1 MSNPYP
7 KPNLT
12 FGLNQNFNSQDF
24 PQTDSSCDSSCSNG
38 YIQNIYNSDVIY
50 YNNTDV
56 IYLNSSITLPS
67 GIWQL
72 NYNFPI
78 FTWRDY
84 KSIVF
89 LSTSS
94 STATAIANR
103 LIISQS
109 VYKSNAN
116 VLTFS
121 ISQCSNSFVLSI
133 PQTTTYYLYATIDQI
148 PAASTPVF
156 NPTITGMTANPDSSI
171 IISAIFIK

>member
-7 KPNLT
+7 KPNLI
-12 FGLNQNFNSQDF
+12 FGLPSKFNIQDF
-24 PQTDSSCDSSCSNG
+24 PQIDSSCDCSNG

-109 VYKSNAN
+109 VYRSNSN
-116 VLTFS
+116 VLNSS

-133 PQTTTYYLYATIDQI
+133 PQTTTYYLYGTIDQA
-148 PAASTPVF
+148 PAASTPIF
-156 NPTITGMTANPDSSI
+156 SNNITAITTNPDSSI
-171 IISAIFIK
+171 IISAILIK

>member
-24 PQTDSSCDSSCSNG
+24 PQTDTSCDCSNG
-38 YIQNIYNSDVIY
+38 FIQNIYNSDVIN
-50 YNNTDV
+50 YNNTDI

-72 NYNFPI
+72 NYNFPLQ
-78 FTWRDY
+78 TYRDY
-84 KSIVF
+84 KSVVF

-94 STATAIANR
+94 NPLTAIANR

-109 VYKSNAN
+109 VYKSNTNTTAS
-116 VLTFS
+116 S
-121 ISQCSNSFVLSI
+121 IVQCSNSFVISI
-133 PQTTTYYLYATIDQI
+133 PQTRTYYLYGTIDQA
-148 PAASTPVF
+148 PPLGTPIF
-156 NPTITGMTANPDSSI
+156 SNNITALTTNPDSSI